1 MPTTSRSVRRAMPFV
16 LAALALSGCGSDD
29 PATNGSSPPGSEAA
43 TSTSSAATTTDQV
56 GTAVDADAIVVQASS
71 PEGDGAFLLASD
83 GTVGRRLD
91 LGDHS
96 GKHPDWSPD
105 GATVVFVDDNDGSLW
120 SVGVDGSAPR
130 QLLTCDEGCYYLD
143 FPDFSPDG
151 SRLAYTRY
159 EPPVG
164 DGPPSASSIRILDLV
179 TGKSTKVTQSEQ
191 PELVDVARWSPDGT
205 QLVIGIDRF
214 DDALYEIGSTIAVVD
229 AAGGPVRRL
238 VDESTFAYSPDWG
251 EKGIVFSV
259 ETRQYRRTPE
269 PDDVLNLFLVQPDGS
284 GLRTITAQKAG
295 EQLIQPAWSSD
306 GTSVLATLQ
315 TESVATRRIVAID
328 SSTGVVTQ
336 ISTDL
341 ATHPRQRPDPSRS
354 T

>member
-1 MPTTSRSVRRAMPFV
+1 MPTTSRLVRRATPFV
-16 LAALALSGCGSDD
+16 LVALALAGCGSDES
-29 PATNGSSPPGSEAA
+29 ATN
-43 TSTSSAATTTDQV
+43 
-56 GTAVDADAIVVQASS
+56 VDTIAVQA
-71 PEGDGAFLLASD
+71 PAPQGDGAFLLAND

-91 LGDHS
+91 LGGHS

-105 GATVVFVDDNDGSLW
+105 GATVVFVDDTDGSLW
-120 SVGVDGSAPR
+120 TVGLDGSAPR

-159 EPPVG
+159 EPPAG
-164 DGPPSASSIRILDLV
+164 DGPPSASSIRILDLA
-179 TGKSTKVTQSEQ
+179 TGTSIEVTQSEQ

-229 AAGGPVRRL
+229 VVGGPVRRL
-238 VDESTFAYSPDWG
+238 VDESTFAYSPDWS
-251 EKGIVFSV
+251 EQGIVFSV
-259 ETRQYRRTPE
+259 ETRQYRKTPE
-269 PDDVLNLFLVQPDGS
+269 PDDVLDLFLVQPDGS
-284 GLRTITAQKAG
+284 GLRTITDQKAG
-295 EQLIQPAWSSD
+295 EQLIQPAWSAD
-306 GTSVLATLQ
+306 GTQILAVLQ
-315 TESVATRRIVAID
+315 TDTASTRRIVAVD
-328 SSTGVVTQ
+328 PSTGAVTQ

-341 ATHPRQRPDPSRS
+341 ATHPRQRPDPSRR